1 MKSPA
6 ERCAAW
12 SRLRQLLAAERSRL
26 PAIAAEIGLS
36 EAQCQVLQALD
47 PGAPVAMC
55 RLAEALGCDPSN
67 VTGIV
72 GRLEA
77 RGLVERRADERD
89 RRVKKLVLTARG
101 RHQRTRLLERLSEPP
116 PEIRRLSAADQSAL
130 EAILARALGSEDAGP
145 GARLTPVK
153 EE

>member
-12 SRLRQLLAAERSRL
+12 SRLRELLTAERSRL
-26 PAIAAEIGLS
+26 AAIAAEIELS
-36 EAQCQVLQALD
+36 EAQCEVLQALD

-55 RLAEALGCDPSN
+55 RLADALGCDPSN
-67 VTGIV
+67 VTGIIR
-72 GRLEA
+72 RLEA

-89 RRVKKLVLTARG
+89 RRVKKLVLTVRGQQQRARF
-101 RHQRTRLLERLSEPP
+101 LERLAEPP
-116 PEIRRLSAADQSAL
+116 AGIRRLSAADQSAL
-130 EAILARALGSEDAGP
+130 EAILARALGSDDAET
-145 GARLTPVK
+145 GARRAPTK